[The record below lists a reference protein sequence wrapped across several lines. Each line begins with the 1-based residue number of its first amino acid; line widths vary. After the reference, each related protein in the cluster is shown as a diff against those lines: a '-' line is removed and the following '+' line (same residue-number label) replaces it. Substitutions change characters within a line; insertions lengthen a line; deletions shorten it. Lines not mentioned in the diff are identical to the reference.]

1 MSSSSNG
8 DTTAQTSDVP
18 RRRSLLAPVDDSQPD
33 RAALLEAER
42 MAIADAERPG
52 SWFGEDGADGRMLT
66 QEATDMLIRDELWR
80 EVAPTTPPAE
90 REELLG
96 ILGVPQVVLLPSPLQ
111 PTVFDQADD
120 SLVHPGSALDP
131 DLTDRFHV
139 ANVQRG
145 GIDSDPL
152 VRLLAFRAWGH
163 RDRRWF
169 EDRGVRQGEPVS
181 DPNFWHEPD
190 ASPVI
195 TLARPGELVLGNAK
209 HNARPGQELQ
219 ITSLARHREH
229 RGRYNRQSF
238 LVGDRPRIE
247 RPLARPPGPPSPF
260 EALMCEVF
268 GFDHLS
274 REYSHTKRWTL
285 LVAERDGYR
294 TATRVSDARLA
305 RAPDALRHH
314 ACRTLAIEL
323 RRLGAT
329 NIRLGDPFDALAR
342 RLGVPPIVPP
352 IVEQSDPAVAAT
364 LFIDYH
370 DLIETG
376 LARSTPSD
384 VAHAL
389 AVTAPMPHDDAL
401 QLIAMATIAK
411 SRVDEEILRS
421 RPHEWSDA
429 DVTVEVSP

>member
-18 RRRSLLAPVDDSQPD
+18 RPRSLLAPVDDDHPD

-42 MAIADAERPG
+42 TAIADAERPG

-80 EVAPTTPPAE
+80 EVAPTTSPAE

-96 ILGVPQVVLLPSPLQ
+96 ILGAPQVVLLPSPLRS
-111 PTVFDQADD
+111 TR
-120 SLVHPGSALDP
+120 SDP

-169 EDRGVRQGEPVS
+169 EDRGVRQGERVS
-181 DPNFWHEPD
+181 DPDFWQEPD

-195 TLARPGELVLGNAK
+195 GLARPGELVLGNAL
-209 HNARPGQELQ
+209 HDARPGEQLW
-219 ITSLARHREH
+219 IRSFAHDRDMR
-229 RGRYNRQSF
+229 RGRYDRESF
-238 LVGDRPRIE
+238 RVSDRPRVE
-247 RPLARPPGPPSPF
+247 RPIARPPGATSPF
-260 EALMCEVF
+260 EHMMCEIF

-274 REYSHTKRWTL
+274 REYSYTKRWTL

-342 RLGVPPIVPP
+342 RLGVPAMIPP

-364 LFIDYH
+364 LFIDFH
-370 DLIETG
+370 DLIEDG
-376 LARSTPSD
+376 LARTTPSD

-389 AVTAPMPHDDAL
+389 AVTAPMPHEDAL
-401 QLIAMATIAK
+401 QLVAMATIAQ

-429 DVTVEVSP
+429 DVTVEVALS

>member
-8 DTTAQTSDVP
+8 DTTAQTSDGP
-18 RRRSLLAPVDDSQPD
+18 RPRSLLAPVDDNHPD

-42 MAIADAERPG
+42 AAIADPERPG
-52 SWFGEDGADGRMLT
+52 SWFGEPGADGRMLT

-80 EVAPTTPPAE
+80 EVAPTTSPAE

-96 ILGVPQVVLLPSPLQ
+96 ILGAPQVVLLPSPLQ
-111 PTVFDQADD
+111 ASGAD
-120 SLVHPGSALDP
+120 PE
-131 DLTDRFHV
+131 LTDRFHV

-181 DPNFWHEPD
+181 DPDFWSEPE
-190 ASPVI
+190 AQPVI
-195 TLARPGELVLGNAK
+195 ARARPGELVLGNAL
-209 HNARPGQELQ
+209 HDARPGEELW
-219 ITSLARHREH
+219 IAPVGRHREH
-229 RGRYNRQSF
+229 RGRYHRRSVR
-238 LVGDRPRIE
+238 VGDRPRVE
-247 RPLARPPGPPSPF
+247 RPIARPGGAPSPF
-260 EALMCEVF
+260 EAMMCEIF
-268 GFDHLS
+268 GFDQLS

-323 RRLGAT
+323 RRLGAS

-342 RLGVPPIVPP
+342 RLGVPPIAPP
-352 IVEQSDPAVAAT
+352 IVEPSDPAVAAT
-364 LFIDYH
+364 LFIDYL

-376 LARSTPSD
+376 LARGTPGD

-389 AVTAPMPHDDAL
+389 AVTAPMPHEDAL
-401 QLIAMATIAK
+401 QLVAMATIAQ

-429 DVTVEVSP
+429 DVTVEVALS

>member
-1 MSSSSNG
+1 MSSSSN
-8 DTTAQTSDVP
+8 DTTARTSDVSRP
-18 RRRSLLAPVDDSQPD
+18 RSLLTPVDDSHPD
-33 RAALLEAER
+33 RTAILEAER
-42 MAIADAERPG
+42 TAIADAERPG

-80 EVAPTTPPAE
+80 EVAPTTSETE

-96 ILGVPQVVLLPSPLQ
+96 ILGAPQVVLLPSPLQ
-111 PTVFDQADD
+111 A
-120 SLVHPGSALDP
+120 GSTDA

-152 VRLLAFRAWGH
+152 VRLLAFRAWGN

-169 EDRGVRQGEPVS
+169 KERGVRQGEPVS
-181 DPNFWHEPD
+181 DPSFWQETD
-190 ASPVI
+190 ALPVVA
-195 TLARPGELVLGNAK
+195 LARPGELVLGNAL
-209 HNARPGQELQ
+209 HDARPGEQVRIAPSVHE
-219 ITSLARHREH
+219 RVEH
-229 RGRYNRQSF
+229 RGRYSRASF
-238 LVGDRPRIE
+238 QVSQRRRVE
-247 RPLARPPGPPSPF
+247 RPGAAPAHEATSPF
-260 EALMCEVF
+260 EALMCEIF
-268 GFDHLS
+268 GFDHLT

-285 LVAERDGYR
+285 LVAERGGYR

-370 DLIETG
+370 DLIEDG
-376 LARSTPSD
+376 LTRGTPGD
-384 VAHAL
+384 VAHTL
-389 AVTAPMPHDDAL
+389 AVTAPMPHEDAL
-401 QLIAMATIAK
+401 QLVAMATISK
-411 SRVDEEILRS
+411 SRVDEEILMS
-421 RPHEWSDA
+421 RPTAWSDA
-429 DVTVEVSP
+429 DITLEVPP